1 MLHLITAWKTE
12 ARDGDPKV
20 LYCGFDAKKATQIAA
35 TAPAKFLRVEKAF
48 VNESYKQR
56 RPQRDVAS
64 SSQTPAP
71 ARTVAKSE
79 PEPNAGAEANE
90 MIQE

>member
-1 MLHLITAWKTE
+1 MIHLVTAWKTE
-12 ARDGDPKV
+12 AREGDPKV

-64 SSQTPAP
+64 SSQSST
-71 ARTVAKSE
+71 ARTVEKSQ
-79 PEPNAGAEANE
+79 PEPSGEEKSAEESNIE
-90 MIQE
+90 